1 MPEIFEYDI
10 CTIGGCGHV
19 GLPLSIMF
27 ASKGKKVCIYDI
39 NEEWIS
45 LVSKGVMPFKEEGA
59 EEILKSVLKNGNLTL
74 SKDPQIIS
82 KSENVV
88 IVIGTP
94 VDEFLNPR
102 LSEIKKF
109 FDFYIDYFTKGQL
122 IILRSTIYPGTTE
135 HINKWLEDANKN
147 LDLAFCP
154 ERIAEGFAVIELEKL
169 PQIISSFND
178 RGIKRAKELFSSLT
192 NDIVELEPKE
202 AELAKLFTNVWR
214 YLKFAVANQFFMIA
228 NDHGLDYYKIHKA
241 ITHNYP
247 RAKDLPSSG
256 FAAGPCLFKDT
267 MQLAAFHENNFYLGH
282 SAMLIN
288 EGLPN
293 YLVQS
298 LKSKINLSDKTV
310 GILGMAFKGGS
321 DDKRSSLSYKLKKIL
336 EFECKEVLC
345 TDPFIKEKYFLSLD
359 EVINKSS
366 ILILAT
372 PHNEYK
378 NINFNNKTIIDI
390 WNFYG
395 KGGLI

>member
-1 MPEIFEYDI
+1 MPKSFEYDI

-45 LVSKGVMPFKEEGA
+45 LVSKGIMPFKEEGA
-59 EEILKSVLKNGNLTL
+59 EEILKSVLKSGNLTL
-74 SKDPQIIS
+74 SKDPQVIS
-82 KSENVV
+82 KSENVI

-109 FDFYIDYFTKGQL
+109 FDFYIDYFTEGQL

-135 HINKWLEDANKN
+135 HIHKWVKGANKN

-169 PQIISSFND
+169 PQIVSSFTD
-178 RGIKRAKELFSSLT
+178 SGIKRAKELFNSLT
-192 NDIVELEPKE
+192 NDIIELEPKE

-298 LKSKINLSDKTV
+298 LKAKIDLSGKTV

-345 TDPFIKEKYFLSLD
+345 TDPYIKETYFLKLD
-359 EVINKSS
+359 EVINESD

-372 PHNEYK
+372 PHDEYK

>member
-1 MPEIFEYDI
+1 MPKNFTYDL
-10 CTIGGCGHV
+10 CTIGGVGHV

-39 NEEWIS
+39 NEES
-45 LVSKGVMPFKEEGA
+45 MNLVLKGVMPFKEERS
-59 EEILKSVLKNGNLTL
+59 EEVLNSVLKNGNLIL
-74 SKDPQIIS
+74 SKDPNIIS
-82 KSENVV
+82 QSENVV

-109 FDFYIDYFTKGQL
+109 FDYYMDYFKEGQL

-135 HINKWLEDANKN
+135 HIHKWLIGANKN

-154 ERIAEGFAVIELEKL
+154 ERIAEGFAMIELEKL
-169 PQIISSFND
+169 PQIVSSFTQ
-178 RGIKRAKELFSSLT
+178 RGIKRAKELFSLLT
-192 NDIVELEPKE
+192 SDIIELEPTE

-214 YLKFAVANQFFMIA
+214 YIKFAVANQFYMIA

-267 MQLAAFHENNFYLGH
+267 MQLAAFHENNFYMGH

-288 EGLPN
+288 EGMPN
-293 YLVQS
+293 YIVQS
-298 LKSKINLSDKTV
+298 LKRKVNLSDKAV

-345 TDPFIKEKYFLSLD
+345 TDSFIKETYFLKAD
-359 EVINKSS
+359 EVVEKSD
-366 ILILAT
+366 ILILAAT
-372 PHNEYK
+372 HDEYK
-378 NINFNNKTIIDI
+378 NLDFKNKIIIDI

>member
-1 MPEIFEYDI
+1 MPQNFTYDL
-10 CTIGGCGHV
+10 CTIGGVGHV

-39 NEEWIS
+39 NEES
-45 LVSKGVMPFKEEGA
+45 MNLVLKGVMPFKEERS
-59 EEILKSVLKNGNLTL
+59 EEVLNSVLKNGNLIL
-74 SKDPQIIS
+74 SKDPNIIS
-82 KSENVV
+82 QSENVV

-109 FDFYIDYFTKGQL
+109 FDYYMDYFKEGQL

-135 HINKWLEDANKN
+135 HIHKWLIGANKN

-154 ERIAEGFAVIELEKL
+154 ERIAEGFAIIELEKL
-169 PQIISSFND
+169 PQIVSSFTES
-178 RGIKRAKELFSSLT
+178 GLKRAKELFSLLT
-192 NDIVELEPKE
+192 LDIIELEPTE

-214 YLKFAVANQFFMIA
+214 YLKFAIANQFFMIA

-293 YLVQS
+293 YIIQS
-298 LKSKINLSDKTV
+298 LKRKINLSDKTV

-321 DDKRSSLSYKLKKIL
+321 DDKRSSLSYKLRKIL
-336 EFECKEVLC
+336 QFECKDVLC
-345 TDPFIKEKYFLSLD
+345 TDPYIKEAYFKNVD
-359 EVINKSS
+359 EVLSQS
-366 ILILAT
+366 DVLILAT
-372 PHNEYK
+372 PHEKYRNL
-378 NINFNNKTIIDI
+378 NFNNKTIIDI

>member
-1 MPEIFEYDI
+1 MSKEFQYDI
-10 CTIGGCGHV
+10 CIIGGCGHV
-19 GLPLSIMF
+19 GLPLSIML

-39 NEEWIS
+39 NEESMNLI
-45 LVSKGVMPFKEEGA
+45 SKGIMPFKEEGA
-59 EEILKSVLKNGNLTL
+59 EEVLKSALKSGNLIL
-74 SKDPQIIS
+74 SKDPQVIS
-82 KSENVV
+82 NSENVI

-109 FDFYIDYFTKGQL
+109 FDYYIDYFTEGQL

-135 HINKWLEDANKN
+135 HINKWVNDADKN

-154 ERIAEGFAVIELEKL
+154 ERIAEGFAIIELEKL
-169 PQIISSFND
+169 PQIVSSFTDN
-178 RGIKRAKELFSSLT
+178 GIKRAKELFSSLT
-192 NDIVELEPKE
+192 ADIIELEPKE

-214 YLKFAVANQFFMIA
+214 YLKFAAANNFFMIA
-228 NDHGLDYYKIHKA
+228 NDQGLDYYKIHKA

-298 LKSKINLSDKTV
+298 LKAKVDLSDKTV

-336 EFECKEVLC
+336 EFECKDVLC
-345 TDPFIKEKYFLSLD
+345 TDPFIKETYFLKVD
-359 EVINKSS
+359 EVISES
-366 ILILAT
+366 DVLILAT
-372 PHNEYK
+372 PHEEYK
-378 NINFNNKTIIDI
+378 NLNFKNKTIIDI

>member
-1 MPEIFEYDI
+1 MPQSFTYDL

-39 NEEWIS
+39 NEES
-45 LVSKGVMPFKEEGA
+45 MGLVSKGIMPFKEEGA
-59 EEILKSVLKNGNLTL
+59 EEALKSALKSGNLIL
-74 SKDPQIIS
+74 SSDPKVISES
-82 KSENVV
+82 KSVV

-109 FDFYIDYFTKGQL
+109 FDHYMEYFKDGQL

-135 HINKWLEDANKN
+135 HISKWIKEAGKN
-147 LDLAFCP
+147 IDIAFCP
-154 ERIAEGFAVIELEKL
+154 ERIAEGFAMIELAKL
-169 PQIISSFND
+169 PQIVSSFSDN
-178 RGIKRAKELFSSLT
+178 GLKKAKELFSLLT
-192 NDIVELEPKE
+192 SDIIELEPTE

-214 YLKFAVANQFFMIA
+214 YIKFSVANQFFMIA

-267 MQLAAFHENNFYLGH
+267 MQLASFQENNFYLGH

-293 YLVQS
+293 YIVQS
-298 LKSKINLSDKTV
+298 LKRKMNLSDKTA

-336 EFECKEVLC
+336 QFECKDVLC
-345 TDPFIKEKYFLSLD
+345 TDPYIKEPYFLGIE
-359 EVINKSS
+359 EVIDNSDV
-366 ILILAT
+366 LILAT
-372 PHNEYK
+372 PHEEYK
-378 NINFNNKTIIDI
+378 NLNFKNKTIIDI

>member
-1 MPEIFEYDI
+1 MPQNFTYDLCI
-10 CTIGGCGHV
+10 IGGLGHV

-27 ASKGKKVCIYDI
+27 ASKGKRVCIYDI
-39 NEEWIS
+39 NEES
-45 LVSKGVMPFKEEGA
+45 MRLVSNGVMPFKEEGA
-59 EEILKSVLKNGNLTL
+59 EEVLKSSLKSGNLVL
-74 SKDPQIIS
+74 SNDPNLIS
-82 KSENVV
+82 QSENVV

-109 FDFYIDYFTKGQL
+109 FDSYMDYFTEGQL
-122 IILRSTIYPGTTE
+122 IILRSTIYPGTAE
-135 HINKWLEDANKN
+135 HINKWLKDSGKS
-147 LDLAFCP
+147 LDIAFCP
-154 ERIAEGFAVIELEKL
+154 ERIAEGFAMIELEKL
-169 PQIISSFND
+169 PQIVSSFTQS
-178 RGIKRAKELFSSLT
+178 GIKRAKELFSLLT
-192 NDIVELEPKE
+192 SDIIELEPTE

-214 YLKFAVANQFFMIA
+214 YIKFAVANQFFMIA

-267 MQLAAFHENNFYLGH
+267 MQLASFHENNFYLGH

-293 YLVQS
+293 YIVQS
-298 LKSKINLSDKTV
+298 LKRKINLSDKIV

-336 EFECKEVLC
+336 QFECKDVLC
-345 TDPFIKEKYFLSLD
+345 TDPYIKESYFLDLE
-359 EVINKSS
+359 EVIDKSDV
-366 ILILAT
+366 LILAT
-372 PHNEYK
+372 PHEEYK
-378 NINFNNKTIIDI
+378 NLNFKNKTIIDI
-390 WNFYG
+390 WNFYS